1 MGILDFLK
9 RPDSVPAAGPG
20 ARGAPDAD
28 VDAVRRIVSELD
40 AMPPERARWVAA
52 FAYLLGRIAHSDLDI
67 SQEETAAMVRLLGEV
82 GELDEGQAVLVVEIA
97 KRQNQL
103 FGGTENFLVAREF
116 RDLAGVEE
124 RRRLLACLL
133 GVAAADESISSAE
146 EREVKRVADEL
157 GLDREDYVE
166 ALSAFS
172 EHREV
177 LRGLGPKTSE
187 NPAPRDGPRP
197 SARPGEDREEE

>member
-9 RPDSVPAAGPG
+9 RPASVPAVRPEEPAPAGS
-20 ARGAPDAD
+20 D
-28 VDAVRRIVSELD
+28 VDAVRRIVGELD
-40 AMPPERARWVAA
+40 AMPPERARWMAA
-52 FAYLLGRIAHSDLDI
+52 FAYLLGRVAHADLDI
-67 SQEETAAMVRLLGEV
+67 SEEEMAAMVRLLREI
-82 GELDEGQAVLVVEIA
+82 GELEEGQAVLVAEIA

-116 RDLAGVEE
+116 RDLADVEE

-133 GVAAADESISSAE
+133 GVAAADRSITSIE

-157 GLDREDYVE
+157 RLDRDDFIE
-166 ALSAFS
+166 ALSRFS

-177 LRGLGPKTSE
+177 LRGLGVE
-187 NPAPRDGPRP
+187 APDDE
-197 SARPGEDREEE
+197 SAEEG

>member
-9 RPDSVPAAGPG
+9 RPDSVPAVGPETSG
-20 ARGAPDAD
+20 RSDTD
-28 VDAVRRIVSELD
+28 VDAVRRIVGELD
-40 AMPPERARWVAA
+40 AMPPPRARWVAA
-52 FAYLLGRIAHSDLDI
+52 FAYLLGRVAHADLDI
-67 SQEETAAMVRLLGEV
+67 SEEETTAMVRLLREI
-82 GELDEGQAVLVVEIA
+82 GELEEGQAVLVAEIA

-116 RDLAGVEE
+116 RDLADVEE

-133 GVAAADESISSAE
+133 GVAAADESISSIE

-157 GLDREDYVE
+157 GLDRDDYIE
-166 ALSAFS
+166 ALSKFS

-177 LRGLGPKTSE
+177 LRGLGGAETKADE
-187 NPAPRDGPRP
+187 PA
-197 SARPGEDREEE
+197 EEG

>member
-9 RPDSVPAAGPG
+9 RPASAPAAGPG
-20 ARGAPDAD
+20 ESAPSAPSGSD
-28 VDAVRRIVSELD
+28 VDAVRRIVGELD
-40 AMPPERARWVAA
+40 AMPASRARWVAA
-52 FAYLLGRIAHSDLDI
+52 FAYLLGRVAHADLDI
-67 SQEETAAMVRLLGEV
+67 SEEETAAMVRLLREI
-82 GELDEGQAVLVVEIA
+82 GELEEGQAVLVAEIA

-116 RDLAGVEE
+116 RDLADVEE

-133 GVAAADESISSAE
+133 GVAAADQSITSVE

-157 GLDREDYVE
+157 GLDRDDFIE
-166 ALSAFS
+166 ALSRFS

-177 LRGLGPKTSE
+177 LRGLGGETPDDE
-187 NPAPRDGPRP
+187 
-197 SARPGEDREEE
+197 SAEEG

>member
-9 RPDSVPAAGPG
+9 RPASAPAAGPG
-20 ARGAPDAD
+20 ETAPAGSD
-28 VDAVRRIVSELD
+28 VDAVRRIVGELD
-40 AMPPERARWVAA
+40 AMPPPRARWVAA
-52 FAYLLGRIAHSDLDI
+52 FAYLLGRVAHADLDI
-67 SQEETAAMVRLLGEV
+67 SEEETAAMVQLLREI
-82 GELDEGQAVLVVEIA
+82 GELEEGQAVLVAEIA

-116 RDLAGVEE
+116 RDLADVEE

-133 GVAAADESISSAE
+133 GVAAADQSITSVE

-157 GLDREDYVE
+157 GLDRDDFIE
-166 ALSAFS
+166 ALSRFS

-177 LRGLGPKTSE
+177 LRGLGGETP
-187 NPAPRDGPRP
+187 DDD
-197 SARPGEDREEE
+197 SAEEG

>member
-9 RPDSVPAAGPG
+9 RPDSVPAPGPEES
-20 ARGAPDAD
+20 APSDTDTDTD
-28 VDAVRRIVSELD
+28 VDAVRRIVGELD
-40 AMPPERARWVAA
+40 AMPASRARWVAA
-52 FAYLLGRIAHSDLDI
+52 FAYLLGRVAHADLDI
-67 SQEETAAMVRLLGEV
+67 SEEEMAAMVRLLREI
-82 GELDEGQAVLVVEIA
+82 GELEEGQAVLVAEIA

-116 RDLAGVEE
+116 RDLADVEE

-133 GVAAADESISSAE
+133 GVAAADRSITSVE

-157 GLDREDYVE
+157 GLDRDDFIE
-166 ALSAFS
+166 ALSRFS

-177 LRGLGPKTSE
+177 LRGLGAETPDDE
-187 NPAPRDGPRP
+187 
-197 SARPGEDREEE
+197 SAEEG

>member
-1 MGILDFLK
+1 MGILDFLR
-9 RPDSVPAAGPG
+9 RPEEGPAA
-20 ARGAPDAD
+20 RTD

-40 AMPPERARWVAA
+40 ALPPERARWLAA
-52 FAYLLGRIAHSDLDI
+52 FAYLLGRVAHADLAI
-67 SQEETAAMVRLLGEV
+67 SGDETAAMVRLLQEV

-116 RDLAGVEE
+116 RELATAEE

-133 GVAAADESISSAE
+133 GVAAADESISSIE
-146 EREVKRVADEL
+146 EREVKRIADEL
-157 GLDREDYVE
+157 GLDRADFID
-166 ALSAFS
+166 ALGAFS

-177 LRGLGPKTSE
+177 LRGLGGRE
-187 NPAPRDGPRP
+187 PASR
-197 SARPGEDREEE
+197 AEEEG